1 MCCITTHGLH
11 QKQITRYVV
20 FKHIKE
26 FGPTIAIVIGLAAVL
41 AGYVSHVASDPRYAT
56 AAAYQPF
63 GK

>member
-1 MCCITTHGLH
+1 M
-11 QKQITRYVV
+11 RYVV

-26 FGPTIAIVIGLAAVL
+26 FGPAVAIVIGLAAVL